1 MNDELWISG
10 LGLRTRDYEL
20 GIVGLRRSVGA
31 KF

>member
-20 GIVGLRRSVGA
+20 GIIGLRSIRS
-31 KF
+31 K